1 MDEKFNITLDRE
13 ITIDD
18 KILIAG
24 FPGVGLTGSIAANFI
39 IDSLKMEKIGYFL
52 SDKLPPAAVV
62 QEGIPS
68 HPVRLYSKDHI
79 MIMLSDFA
87 IPVQLSSII
96 SNTLLN
102 WKDKG
107 QQFKLILTLEGI
119 ITEQPSQENKEIRV
133 FGVGSTEPARKM
145 LKEGNIELL
154 DHGWITGASGLLL
167 GEGNRLNIDVI
178 CLLADA
184 NPMYPDA
191 RSAAKL
197 VETVD
202 TLLPKIELD
211 LKPLYEEAEKIKAN
225 ITAKLQKA
233 KDMIAARQPAADRM
247 TKGYMYG

>member
-1 MDEKFNITLDRE
+1 MDEKFNITLSRE
-13 ITIDD
+13 IKIDD
-18 KILIAG
+18 KILITG
-24 FPGVGLTGSIAANFI
+24 FPGVGLTSTIATNFI
-39 IDSLKMEKIGYFL
+39 IDSLKMEKIGYML

-68 HPVRLYSKDHI
+68 HPVRLYSKDNI
-79 MIMLSDFA
+79 IILLSDFA

-102 WKDKG
+102 WENKG
-107 QQFKLILTLEGI
+107 KQFKLILTLEGI
-119 ITEQPSQENKEIRV
+119 MTEPSQEEKEIRV

-145 LKEGNIELL
+145 LKDSNIEFL

-184 NPMYPDA
+184 NAMYPDA

-202 TLLPKIELD
+202 TLLPEIELD
-211 LKPLYEEAEKIKAN
+211 LKPLYEEAEKIEAN
-225 ITAKLQKA
+225 IKSQLEKA
-233 KDMIAARQPAADRM
+233 KDMIATRQPAADRM
-247 TKGYMYG
+247 TKSYMYG